1 MENKEKDQAPALEP
15 TQESEL
21 EEMVLKESIVSASG
35 LNSNSLLIG
44 IRGDPSLR
52 ETTFDRKRYLSE
64 VDEHIDLLTP
74 NLLELMLNR
83 STYKLFVGFNN
94 GEIRTTSIFDP
105 LREEVHSVEKM
116 IDHSYIERQF
126 PEVPYEDKIQLMR
139 DMYNY
144 LRQNPRYQKLPSY
157 WQNIM
162 ARRSDGWEPMEQD
175 EIISVLSTLKT
186 LREMPTYYIRNITI
200 SIVQSIVRMQF
211 NCDGTQI
218 VSAENYQ
225 QFLEDNLAT
234 D

>member
-1 MENKEKDQAPALEP
+1 MDNNE
-15 TQESEL
+15 QEQDFEEL
-21 EEMVLKESIVSASG
+21 VLKESIVSASG
-35 LNSNSLLIG
+35 MNSGNLLIG

-52 ETTFDRKRYLSE
+52 ETTFDRKRYKSE
-64 VDEHIDLLTP
+64 VDENIDILVP
-74 NLLELMLNR
+74 NLQELLLNR
-83 STYKLFVGFNN
+83 STYKLFIGFNN
-94 GEIRTTSIFDP
+94 GEIRTISIFDP
-105 LREEVHSVEKM
+105 LREEVHSVDKM

-126 PEVPYEDKIQLMR
+126 PEVPYEDKILLMR
-139 DMYNY
+139 DLYTN
-144 LRQNPRYQKLPSY
+144 LRANPIYQRLPNY

-162 ARRSDGWEPMEQD
+162 AKRSAAWEPMEQE
-175 EIISVLSTLKT
+175 EIVHVISTLKT
-186 LREMPTYYIRNITI
+186 LREMPTYYIRNVTI

>member
-1 MENKEKDQAPALEP
+1 MDNNE
-15 TQESEL
+15 QEQDFEEL
-21 EEMVLKESIVSASG
+21 VLKESIVSASG
-35 LNSNSLLIG
+35 MNSGNLLIG

-52 ETTFDRKRYLSE
+52 ETTFDRKRYKSE
-64 VDEHIDLLTP
+64 VDENIDILVP
-74 NLLELMLNR
+74 NLQELLLNR

-94 GEIRTTSIFDP
+94 GEIRTISIFDP
-105 LREEVHSVEKM
+105 LREEVHSVDKM

-126 PEVPYEDKIQLMR
+126 PEVPYEDKILLMR
-139 DMYNY
+139 DLYVN
-144 LRQNPRYQKLPSY
+144 LRANPIYQRLPNY

-162 ARRSDGWEPMEQD
+162 AKRSAAWEPMEQE
-175 EIISVLSTLKT
+175 EIVHVISTLKT
-186 LREMPTYYIRNITI
+186 LREMPTYYIRNVTI